1 MRLALHHPHFVSG
14 LIVFHARQ
22 CIVVLLLF
30 VCGCTGNRLGNVAG
44 NIATRVVAQ
53 PNSDVQLLESELRW
67 MEDNLYQMDDQLD
80 RCLEQLESA
89 RRDNAVLRFE
99 LAEARK
105 QDVRKTGSPTLA
117 PPRGSESGSGDSS
130 DSEGPFDE
138 ETEDLLD
145 EDLLGPDIQFGAT
158 DDELKSKNESLS
170 EDSDGDKA
178 DDSNEDGG
186 GEAEEMPAPAVRNP
200 LDLPSDDDIKVEGF
214 PEPEPNTAPNVD
226 PGAAPEK
233 PGNPF
238 ESDDVS
244 VDPDVVSRIKLNRQL
259 TGGYSFD
266 KQPGHEG
273 VMVVIEPQNAYAQFV
288 PKPGHVVVEV
298 RDPTKPGLAG
308 RVAKWKFDVSETQA
322 KMKKTLM
329 GKGIHLQLP
338 WPSAAP
344 QNKELN
350 LIVEYEADG
359 RRLRTAKR
367 MLVKP
372 TTSALISKAEAAE
385 AEWSPSRPTQRI
397 PNRIPATATNSPAL
411 EWQPTR

>member
-1 MRLALHHPHFVSG
+1 MFN
-14 LIVFHARQ
+14 ARKS
-22 CIVVLLLF
+22 IVVLLLLF

-44 NIATRVVAQ
+44 NVANRVVAQ
-53 PNSDVQLLESELRW
+53 PNPDVQLLESELRW

-80 RCLEQLESA
+80 RCLEQLEST
-89 RRDNAVLRFE
+89 RRNNAVLRFE

-105 QDVRKTGSPTLA
+105 QGVRKSGSPTLA
-117 PPRGSESGSGDSS
+117 PPRAGTSGSGTGDTS
-130 DSEGPFDE
+130 DDEGPFDE

-158 DDELKSKNESLS
+158 ADEPKSTNDESETD
-170 EDSDGDKA
+170 EDSDDGRL
-178 DDSNEDGG
+178 DDDG
-186 GEAEEMPAPAVRNP
+186 ETEEMPTPAVRNP
-200 LDLPSDDDIKVEGF
+200 LEIPSEDDIKVEDF
-214 PEPEPNTAPNVD
+214 PEPKSIITD
-226 PGAAPEK
+226 PDVNPGTPSMK

-244 VDPDVVSRIKLNRQL
+244 VSPDVVSRIKLNRQL

-273 VMVVIEPQNAYAQFV
+273 VMVVIEPQNAYAQYV
-288 PKPGHVVVEV
+288 PKPGDVVVEV

-308 RVAKWKFDVSETQA
+308 RIAKWKFDATETQP
-322 KMKKTLM
+322 KMKQTLM

-350 LIVEYEADG
+350 LIVEYQADG
-359 RRLRTAKR
+359 RRLRAEKR
-367 MLVKP
+367 MLVEP
-372 TTSALISKAEAAE
+372 TTAALISKAEAAE
-385 AEWSPSRPTQRI
+385 AQWSPDRPSPPI
-397 PNRIPATATNSPAL
+397 LNRIPATATNPPAL
-411 EWQPTR
+411 DWQPTR